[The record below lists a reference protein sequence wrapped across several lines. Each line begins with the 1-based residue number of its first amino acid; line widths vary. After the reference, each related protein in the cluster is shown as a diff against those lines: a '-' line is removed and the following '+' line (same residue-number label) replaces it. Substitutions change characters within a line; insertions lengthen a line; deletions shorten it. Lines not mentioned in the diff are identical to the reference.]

1 MRLLPLL
8 VVAAACC
15 CAVLLLYTRVPGKSL
30 DAVDH
35 VRREKQRNQTR
46 KCVRTNINPFDLY
59 DNEVQ
64 HEEQKLTKNRNK
76 KKTLLLPLRRFVV
89 GIYRVPGCL
98 LRVLEF
104 IHTECS

>member
-1 MRLLPLL
+1 MPSITYGEKNRETKQEN
-8 VVAAACC
+8 V
-15 CAVLLLYTRVPGKSL
+15 YVPIS
-30 DAVDH
+30 
-35 VRREKQRNQTR
+35 
-46 KCVRTNINPFDLY
+46 NPFDLY